1 MPGFEHDDCDEV
13 LIGPMWKR
21 ERMVLGLKRSERYLM
36 AAEAQ
41 KFHSALPDVSEAMSP
56 PVTPDFKKYGCG
68 SKRKWEDLAYVWRR
82 KLRQWAAWWTHVNS
96 E

>member
-1 MPGFEHDDCDEV
+1 
-13 LIGPMWKR
+13 
-21 ERMVLGLKRSERYLM
+21 MVLGLKRSELYLM

-68 SKRKWEDLAYVWRR
+68 SKESGKTWHMSGGE

>member
-1 MPGFEHDDCDEV
+1 MPRFEHDDCDEV

-21 ERMVLGLKRSERYLM
+21 ERMVLGLKRSELYLM

-56 PVTPDFKKYGCG
+56 PVTRTSRSMVVEAKESGKTWHMSGGENSG
-68 SKRKWEDLAYVWRR
+68 SGQHGGLM
-82 KLRQWAAWWTHVNS
+82 
-96 E
+96 